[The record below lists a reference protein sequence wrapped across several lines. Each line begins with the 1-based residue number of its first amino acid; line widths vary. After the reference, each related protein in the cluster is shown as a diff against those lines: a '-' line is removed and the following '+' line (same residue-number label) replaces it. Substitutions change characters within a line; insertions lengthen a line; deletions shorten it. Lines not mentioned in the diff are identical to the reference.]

1 MYRSDGANT
10 STASPFRT
18 RPFARHCGVARMKHL
33 SPSGNPVDTKA
44 IESMIAQLCADAA
57 TEPELRD
64 VLAVVA
70 ESCGAH
76 PGDEDLEQGVRFV
89 IAYIEQ
95 VPYMMKVAWTAACNV
110 GLEREMRRILEMV
123 DSYWR
128 EGDDIIPDELGIIGL
143 LDDAYCSMTSLQAVS
158 DHYRLQTGKHLFPD
172 DLSDANRA
180 MSGAV
185 STEACSTLDR
195 IVIRTMKETGL
206 VEIVTS
212 LAGEEK
218 RLNLAANSTI
228 WNHGPVGHIDI
239 TSLAALGV
247 TNDNS

>member
-1 MYRSDGANT
+1 
-10 STASPFRT
+10 
-18 RPFARHCGVARMKHL
+18 
-33 SPSGNPVDTKA
+33 
-44 IESMIAQLCADAA
+44 MIAQLCADAA

-70 ESCGAH
+70 ESCGAD
-76 PGDEDLEQGVRFV
+76 PGDEDLDQGVRFV

-110 GLEREMRRILEMV
+110 GLEQEMRRILEMV

-158 DHYRLQTGKHLFPD
+158 DHYRLQTGKHLFPN
-172 DLSDANRA
+172 DLSDANHA
-180 MSGAV
+180 MRRIIGEPYAS
-185 STEACSTLDR
+185 ELDR

-206 VEIVTS
+206 VETVTS

-218 RLNLAANSTI
+218 RLNLAADSTI
-228 WNHGPVGHIDI
+228 WNHGPAGRIDI

-247 TNDNS
+247 TDDSP